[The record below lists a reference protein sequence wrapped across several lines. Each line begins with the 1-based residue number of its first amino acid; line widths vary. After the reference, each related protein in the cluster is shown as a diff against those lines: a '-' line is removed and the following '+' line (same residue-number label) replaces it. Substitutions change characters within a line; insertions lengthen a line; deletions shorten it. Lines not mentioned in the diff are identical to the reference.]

1 MIYFLLVLVAHIIM
15 SFVLA
20 EEVDPNDVNF

>member
-1 MIYFLLVLVAHIIM
+1 MIYLLLILVAHIIL